1 MPDEQPTRDPLERAL
16 NLERE
21 ILYQLTELEDN
32 QPLWTIEDL
41 EREIDQHGII
51 DYVRPL
57 QRAGLLHRTS
67 DGHIFASRATVRF
80 VQLVGQA
87 S

>member
-1 MPDEQPTRDPLERAL
+1 MPDEQPIRDPLERAL

-21 ILYQLTELEDN
+21 ILYHLTEPEDN
-32 QPLWTIEDL
+32 QPLWTIEEL
-41 EREIDQHGII
+41 EREMDQHGII

-67 DGHIFASRATVRF
+67 DGHVFASRATVRF
-80 VQLVGQA
+80 VQMVGRA
-87 S
+87 C

>member
-1 MPDEQPTRDPLERAL
+1 MPDEQPIRDPLERAL

-21 ILYQLTELEDN
+21 ILYQLTEPEDN

-41 EREIDQHGII
+41 EREIGQRDII

-67 DGHIFASRATVRF
+67 DGHVFASRATVRF
-80 VQLVGQA
+80 VQMVGRA
-87 S
+87 C